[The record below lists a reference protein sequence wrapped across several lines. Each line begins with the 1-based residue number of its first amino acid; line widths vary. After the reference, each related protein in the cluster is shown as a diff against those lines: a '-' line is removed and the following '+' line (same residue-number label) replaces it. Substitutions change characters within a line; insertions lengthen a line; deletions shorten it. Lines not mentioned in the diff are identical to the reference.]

1 MQFLLIFK
9 ELSVAEAKQA
19 TAVTRAEFYS
29 TAALLFLFPAILFLS
44 AGGFPENPLRFAS
57 SGLVIVAMVGMSITY
72 SIMAIKDRARRDN
85 GGGPGDAP
93 GSAPTRPRD

>member
-1 MQFLLIFK
+1 VPDSQFRLAFK

-44 AGGFPENPLRFAS
+44 GGGFPENPLRLAS
-57 SGLVIVAMVGMSITY
+57 TGLVFVAMVGMSITY
-72 SIMAIKDRARRDN
+72 SILAMKERARRNN
-85 GGGPGDAP
+85 GRGPG
-93 GSAPTRPRD
+93 